1 MEFVNIDKISCLQKD
16 LSELTGLSLSVYG
29 EKGNIILPPVTE
41 DKFLSAIMSCSVGRD
56 EHDDFLKKHIRNA
69 VQRRNVS
76 VFKGPAGRYYF
87 FIPVHAEGS
96 VFVIAGSGIYLSGK
110 DFEDF
115 YKSEGQSY
123 GLFPHQ
129 FKSWSQEIIV
139 RDYAY
144 IQNVAGHIQS
154 IFNLFLRSG
163 YEGSLNEKR
172 YRLMK
177 AIFSL
182 ISDIKLDKQA
192 DEIHEILLD
201 VLTFLFNADSVSI
214 MIRDDNVF
222 RPRRAAGRLKEHLQ
236 SLPLKVT
243 GIVSE
248 VVERKKPL
256 YLEDVMEILR
266 LGLSEEVASIHIFP
280 ILLADKVTGLL
291 CIFNTNILQ
300 EDADILSELCRI
312 TGFIFR
318 LIELQAIYD
327 KRIKEIDVLKMA
339 AERLNP
345 VKEPDMLYE
354 TIVDTSV
361 HLADAEKGSL
371 ILAEEDTSYL
381 TVKAA
386 KGINRKL
393 LSEIKIRAGE
403 GIAGKVYTEGV
414 PLIVDDIEK
423 NERLLI
429 RRRPKYRTGS
439 FIIIPLKIGEKT
451 IGVLNISD
459 KITGEVFSEED
470 MALLCS
476 FASYASI
483 ALERSMYYNL
493 AGHLKELSIT
503 DFQTDL
509 FNRRYFEERLFEEFH
524 RSNRYNLSFSL
535 AMMDIDDFKLFNDS
549 EGHLAGD
556 GVLKNIAGIA
566 KDSLRVIDVI
576 ARFGGEEFAV
586 IMPQTEKEEAYIV
599 AERIRKSVKEQLPCT
614 WKTFPRNNVT
624 ISIGIATFPNDGKD
638 RTELIRNA
646 DKALYRAKMEGK
658 DRTIVC
664 EDKGQDLG

>member
-1 MEFVNIDKISCLQKD
+1 MEIIDIDNVSSLQTH
-16 LSELTGLSLSVYG
+16 LSNLTGLSISIYG
-29 EKGNIILPPVTE
+29 DKGNIIMPPVRE
-41 DKFLSAIMSCSVGRD
+41 NKLLSVIKASSRGRD
-56 EHDDFLKKHIRNA
+56 EYNDFLKSSLEKTIH
-69 VQRRNVS
+69 RRNVS
-76 VFKGPAGRYYF
+76 IFKGPAGQYHF
-87 FIPVHAEGS
+87 FIPARFNNS
-96 VFVIAGSGIYLSGK
+96 VFIITDGGVYLSAE

-115 YKSEGQSY
+115 YRREGQSY
-123 GLFPHQ
+123 GLLPDQ
-129 FKSWSQEIIV
+129 LKSWSREIIV
-139 RDYAY
+139 RDYAD
-144 IQNVAGHIQS
+144 IQNAAGHIQS

-177 AIFSL
+177 TIFSL
-182 ISDIKLDKQA
+182 ISDIRLDKQA
-192 DEIHEILLD
+192 EEIHDILVD
-201 VLTFLFNADSVSI
+201 VLSFLFNADSVSI
-214 MIRDDNVF
+214 MIRDDSAGSPLF
-222 RPRRAAGRLKEHLQ
+222 RPRRAAGRLKEYLQ

-243 GIVSE
+243 GIISE
-248 VVERKKPL
+248 VVEREKPL
-256 YLEDVMEILR
+256 YSGDVMEILR

-300 EDADILSELCRI
+300 EDADIISELCRI

-318 LIELQAIYD
+318 LLELQGIYD
-327 KRIKEIDVLKMA
+327 KRIKDADVLKMA

-354 TIVDTSV
+354 AILDMSV
-361 HLADAEKGSL
+361 HLAYAEKGSL
-371 ILAEEDTSYL
+371 MLLDEDTSYL
-381 TVKAA
+381 TIKAA
-386 KGINRKL
+386 KGINKKL
-393 LSEIKIRAGE
+393 LSEIKIKAGE
-403 GIAGKVYTEGV
+403 GIAGMVYREGV

-439 FIIIPLKIGEKT
+439 FISIPLKIGEKT

-509 FNRRYFEERLFEEFH
+509 FNRRYFEERLFEELQ
-524 RSNRYNLSFSL
+524 RSDRHNLSFSL
-535 AMMDIDDFKLFNDS
+535 AMIDIDDFKLFNDT

-556 GVLKNIAGIA
+556 GVLKNIANIA
-566 KDSLRVIDVI
+566 KESLRVIDVI

-586 IMPQTEKEEAYIV
+586 IMPQTEKDEAFLV
-599 AERIRKSVKEQLPCT
+599 AERIRKSAKEQLPRT
-614 WKTFPRNNVT
+614 WKIFPRDNITV
-624 ISIGIATFPNDGKD
+624 SIGIATFPHDGKD
-638 RTELIRNA
+638 RKELIRNA
-646 DKALYRAKMEGK
+646 DKALYRGKMDGK
-658 DRTIVC
+658 DKTVLWGR
-664 EDKGQDLG
+664 